1 MEFVGF
7 RVQRI
12 YVIQRWPKAKIQALD
27 NGNIPLSLLY
37 LLILFLFYI
46 RDDYF

>member
-12 YVIQRWPKAKIQALD
+12 YVIQRWSKAKIQAL
-27 NGNIPLSLLY
+27 NNNW
-37 LLILFLFYI
+37 ILNLFFKGY
-46 RDDYF
+46 

>member
-12 YVIQRWPKAKIQALD
+12 YVVQRWSKAKIQAL
-27 NGNIPLSLLY
+27 NN
-37 LLILFLFYI
+37 
-46 RDDYF
+46 DDF